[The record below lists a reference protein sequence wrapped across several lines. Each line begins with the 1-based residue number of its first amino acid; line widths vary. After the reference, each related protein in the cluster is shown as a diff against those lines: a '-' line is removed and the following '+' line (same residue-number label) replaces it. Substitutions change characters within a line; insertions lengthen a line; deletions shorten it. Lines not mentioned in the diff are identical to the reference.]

1 MELPRK
7 YIRIGAMAFYHRD
20 VSERKR
26 VVMTV
31 KLNHVLYKSISEIYN
46 SYELHLIR
54 SRSSGALMVEV

>member
-26 VVMTV
+26 VVLTV
-31 KLNHVLYKSISEIYN
+31 KPNHVLYKSISEIYN
-46 SYELHLIR
+46 SYELHLIK
-54 SRSSGALMVEV
+54 LMSLSLRHRYM